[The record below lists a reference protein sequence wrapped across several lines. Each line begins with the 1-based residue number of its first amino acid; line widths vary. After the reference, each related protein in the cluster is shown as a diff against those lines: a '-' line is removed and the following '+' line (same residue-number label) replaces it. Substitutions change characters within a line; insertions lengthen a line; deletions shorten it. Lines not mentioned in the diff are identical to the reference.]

1 MKLITIT
8 GPSGAGKDTVA
19 RMLSEMG
26 GYKVL
31 CSYTTRP
38 KREGEIDGVEHYFVE
53 KCDVP
58 HDKMLAYTQYG
69 GYEYWTTIDQVTDK
83 AIYVI
88 DEDGLRALCKK
99 IPDIELFKICVSAKE
114 GTRLRRGVSQER
126 MDRDKKRKRLPL
138 SFFNAVI
145 FNNDSPSDLQDEV
158 QRVKFMF
165 EHKNLMDALSSYN
178 VSEDEFI
185 EKAQKYECEE
195 AFSIIRMTL
204 VVTTQ
209 RIQGESY
216 NRKSPNCIAEQST
229 RYVNLSRKG
238 GVQICRPHWEAQAKW
253 YQLWTSHFG
262 YWVAEKVYKFLIFT
276 GLKPED
282 ARGNLTFNT
291 YTICGYTYTLHEW
304 KHILDMRLRNK
315 TGIAHPDASIVAKQ
329 ISRII
334 NDRMQQYIPSFEI

>member
-1 MKLITIT
+1 MYRH
-8 GPSGAGKDTVA
+8 GTVYFFMPNEKGLPNYIWA
-19 RMLSEMG
+19 YLNSSP
-26 GYKVL
+26 YIDYATKNHKVWISTNMQFL
-31 CSYTTRP
+31 L
-38 KREGEIDGVEHYFVE
+38 E
-53 KCDVP
+53 
-58 HDKMLAYTQYG
+58 
-69 GYEYWTTIDQVTDK
+69 
-83 AIYVI
+83 
-88 DEDGLRALCKK
+88 
-99 IPDIELFKICVSAKE
+99 
-114 GTRLRRGVSQER
+114 
-126 MDRDKKRKRLPL
+126 
-138 SFFNAVI
+138 N
-145 FNNDSPSDLQDEV
+145 
-158 QRVKFMF
+158 
-165 EHKNLMDALSSYN
+165 KNLMDALSPYG

-185 EKAQKYECEE
+185 EKALKYKCEE

-229 RYVNLSRKG
+229 RYVNLSRKD
-238 GVQICRPHWEAQAKW
+238 GVQICRPHWEEQAKW
-253 YQLWTSHFG
+253 YQLWASHFG

-291 YTICGYTYTLHEW
+291 YTICGYTYTLSEW

-334 NDRMQQYIPSFEI
+334 NERMRQYIPSFEI